1 MTTKDT
7 TPIEPD
13 ATGEEAG
20 DRDPAW
26 YREQIDKVTGQRDD
40 ALAKLER
47 LAFADLGLDAEKGVG
62 KALKLTF
69 EGEIDPENTA
79 ALKEAAGEFGWQPN
93 TETQHPAPE
102 TTADADISDAES
114 RIGQLDKASTPAEPN
129 ALRDEGEAALEKGD
143 VAGAIGSFVAEQMRD
158 GTIDLGGPSKK

>member
-7 TPIEPD
+7 TENAD
-13 ATGEEAG
+13 ETDEEAG

-26 YREQIDKVTGQRDD
+26 YREQIETVTGQRDA

-47 LAFADLGLDAEKGVG
+47 LAFADLGITDTETGIG

-79 ALKEAAGEFGWQPN
+79 ALKEAASEFGWQVEPDATP
-93 TETQHPAPE
+93 TET
-102 TTADADISDAES
+102 TTDQAVSDAER
-114 RIGQLDKASTPAEPN
+114 RIAELDKASTPAEPN
-129 ALRDEGEAALEKGD
+129 ALRDEGDAALEKGD
-143 VAGAIGSFVAEQMRD
+143 VAGAIGSFVAEQIKD
-158 GTIDLGGPSKK
+158 GTVNLGGPNK

>member
-1 MTTKDT
+1 LTTKDT

-13 ATGEEAG
+13 AQGEEAG

-26 YREQIDKVTGQRDD
+26 YREQIETVKGERDD

-47 LAFADLGLDAEKGVG
+47 LAFADLGLTADTGVG

-79 ALKEAAGEFGWQPN
+79 ALKEAAGEFGW
-93 TETQHPAPE
+93 TAETTAAPE
-102 TTADADISDAES
+102 TTTDVDISDAES
-114 RIGQLDKASTPAEPN
+114 RIGKLDKASTPAEPN
-129 ALRDEGEAALEKGD
+129 ALRDEGDAALEKGD
-143 VAGAIGSFVAEQMRD
+143 VTGAIGAFVAEQVKD
-158 GTIDLGGPSKK
+158 GTVNLGGPNQ